1 MDKIEVLREKI
12 TSNKNMDDAFKKNIV
27 TLTDTLVTVFPDY
40 DFETYDFLSTLRIE
54 SDNNMDSYTN
64 YNKDE
69 NLLKINIDRCF
80 TDRIDIQH
88 LFLTEMILISTD
100 AYSKSEDFNGFNRGV
115 AEEIATIINP
125 DESMKK
131 LNPLSSTLV
140 AAFSKVVDPSVLLS
154 AYMNNDLSEIAF
166 NLEAMG
172 INTEQYMQF
181 IGYLGLLDNEKYKNV
196 FSDCE
201 KLLIDM
207 YTKKTEYKLDNNLMS
222 KEQLGDAF
230 DDFSSMLI
238 TSRSELISLYP
249 HHDFRNVNGLETV
262 QSALQTSIINLENR
276 NKEMEES
283 RSK

>member
-12 TSNKNMDDAFKKNIV
+12 ASNKNMDDAFKKNIV

-100 AYSKSEDFNGFNRGV
+100 AYSKSEDFNGFNRGR

-140 AAFSKVVDPSVLLS
+140 AAFSKVVDSSVLLS
-154 AYMNNDLSEIAF
+154 SYMNNDLSEIAF

-207 YTKKTEYKLDNNLMS
+207 YAKKIEYKLDNNLMS
-222 KEQLGDAF
+222 KEQLGEAF

>member
-12 TSNKNMDDAFKKNIV
+12 ASNKNMDDSFKKNIV

-100 AYSKSEDFNGFNRGV
+100 AYSKSEDFNGFNRGM

-140 AAFSKVVDPSVLLS
+140 AAFSKVVDSSVLLS
-154 AYMNNDLSEIAF
+154 SYMNNDLSEIAF

-207 YTKKTEYKLDNNLMS
+207 YAKKIEYKLDNNLMS
-222 KEQLGDAF
+222 KEQLGEAF

>member
-12 TSNKNMDDAFKKNIV
+12 ASNKNMNDAFKKNIV

-54 SDNNMDSYTN
+54 SDKNMDSYTN

-100 AYSKSEDFNGFNRGV
+100 AYSKSEDFNGFNRGM

-140 AAFSKVVDPSVLLS
+140 AAFSKVVDSSVLLS
-154 AYMNNDLSEIAF
+154 SYMNNDLSEIAF

-207 YTKKTEYKLDNNLMS
+207 YAKKIEYKLDNNLMS
-222 KEQLGDAF
+222 KEQLGEAF

>member
-12 TSNKNMDDAFKKNIV
+12 ASNKNMDDAFKKNIV

-100 AYSKSEDFNGFNRGV
+100 AYSKSEDFNGFNRGM
-115 AEEIATIINP
+115 AEEISTIINP

-131 LNPLSSTLV
+131 LNHLSSTLV
-140 AAFSKVVDPSVLLS
+140 AAFSKVVDSSVLLS
-154 AYMNNDLSEIAF
+154 SYMNNDLSEIAF

-207 YTKKTEYKLDNNLMS
+207 YAKKIEYKLDNNLMS
-222 KEQLGDAF
+222 KEQLGEAF

>member
-12 TSNKNMDDAFKKNIV
+12 ASNKNMDDAFKKNIV

-100 AYSKSEDFNGFNRGV
+100 AYSKSEDFNGFNRGM
-115 AEEIATIINP
+115 AEEIASIINP

-140 AAFSKVVDPSVLLS
+140 AAFSKVVDSSVLLS
-154 AYMNNDLSEIAF
+154 SYMNNDLSEIAF

-207 YTKKTEYKLDNNLMS
+207 YAKKIEYKLDNNLMS
-222 KEQLGDAF
+222 KEQLGEAF

>member
-12 TSNKNMDDAFKKNIV
+12 ASNKNMDDAFKKNIV

-100 AYSKSEDFNGFNRGV
+100 AYSKSEDFNGFNRGM

-140 AAFSKVVDPSVLLS
+140 AAFSKVVDSSVLLS
-154 AYMNNDLSEIAF
+154 SYMNNDLSEIAF
-166 NLEAMG
+166 NLDAMG

-207 YTKKTEYKLDNNLMS
+207 YAKKIEYKLDNNLMS
-222 KEQLGDAF
+222 KEQLGEAF

>member
-12 TSNKNMDDAFKKNIV
+12 ASNKNMDDAFKKNIV

-100 AYSKSEDFNGFNRGV
+100 AYSKSEDFNGFNRGM

-140 AAFSKVVDPSVLLS
+140 AAFSKVVDSSVLLS
-154 AYMNNDLSEIAF
+154 SYMNNDLSEIAF

-207 YTKKTEYKLDNNLMS
+207 YAKKIEYKLDNNLMS
-222 KEQLGDAF
+222 KEQLGEAF

-262 QSALQTSIINLENR
+262 QSALQTSIVNLENR

>member
-12 TSNKNMDDAFKKNIV
+12 ASNKNMDDAFKKNIV

-100 AYSKSEDFNGFNRGV
+100 AYSKSEDFNGFNRGI

-140 AAFSKVVDPSVLLS
+140 AAFSKVVDSSVLLS
-154 AYMNNDLSEIAF
+154 SYMNNDLSEIAF

-172 INTEQYMQF
+172 INTEQYMHF

-207 YTKKTEYKLDNNLMS
+207 YAKKIEYKLDNNLMS
-222 KEQLGDAF
+222 KEQLGEAF

>member
-40 DFETYDFLSTLRIE
+40 DFKAYDFLSTLRIE

-154 AYMNNDLSEIAF
+154 AYMNNDLNEIAF

-207 YTKKTEYKLDNNLMS
+207 YAKKIEYKLDNNLMS
-222 KEQLGDAF
+222 KEQLGEAF
-230 DDFSSMLI
+230 DDFSSMLV

>member
-12 TSNKNMDDAFKKNIV
+12 ASNKNMNDAFKKNIV

-140 AAFSKVVDPSVLLS
+140 AAFSKVVDSSVLLS
-154 AYMNNDLSEIAF
+154 SQIWSRFEYRHAKKKEEKKKFNNKKDNKKDKKKTKKKLDE
-166 NLEAMG
+166 LTVKG
-172 INTEQYMQF
+172 IN
-181 IGYLGLLDNEKYKNV
+181 
-196 FSDCE
+196 
-201 KLLIDM
+201 
-207 YTKKTEYKLDNNLMS
+207 
-222 KEQLGDAF
+222 A
-230 DDFSSMLI
+230 
-238 TSRSELISLYP
+238 
-249 HHDFRNVNGLETV
+249 
-262 QSALQTSIINLENR
+262 
-276 NKEMEES
+276 
-283 RSK
+283 

>member
-12 TSNKNMDDAFKKNIV
+12 ASNKNMDDAFKKNIV

-100 AYSKSEDFNGFNRGV
+100 AYSKSEDFNGFNRGL

-140 AAFSKVVDPSVLLS
+140 AAFSKVVDSSVLLS
-154 AYMNNDLSEIAF
+154 SYMNNDLSEIAF

-207 YTKKTEYKLDNNLMS
+207 YAKKIEYKLDNNLMS
-222 KEQLGDAF
+222 KEQLGEAF

>member
-12 TSNKNMDDAFKKNIV
+12 ASNKNMDDAFKKNIV
-27 TLTDTLVTVFPDY
+27 TLTDTLVTAFPDY

-54 SDNNMDSYTN
+54 SDKNMDSYTN

-100 AYSKSEDFNGFNRGV
+100 AYSKSEDFNGFNRGM

-140 AAFSKVVDPSVLLS
+140 AAFSKVVDSSVLLS
-154 AYMNNDLSEIAF
+154 SYMNNDLSEIAF

-207 YTKKTEYKLDNNLMS
+207 YAKKIEYKLDNNLMS
-222 KEQLGDAF
+222 KEQLGEAF

>member
-12 TSNKNMDDAFKKNIV
+12 ASNKNMNDAFKKNIV

-54 SDNNMDSYTN
+54 SDKNMDSYTN

-100 AYSKSEDFNGFNRGV
+100 AYSKSEDFNGFNRGM

-207 YTKKTEYKLDNNLMS
+207 YAKKIEYKLDNNLMS
-222 KEQLGDAF
+222 KEQLGEAF

>member
-12 TSNKNMDDAFKKNIV
+12 ASNKNMDDAFKKNIV

-54 SDNNMDSYTN
+54 SNNNMDSYTN

-100 AYSKSEDFNGFNRGV
+100 AYSKSEDFNGFNRGM

-140 AAFSKVVDPSVLLS
+140 AAFSKVVDSSVLLS
-154 AYMNNDLSEIAF
+154 SYMNNDLSEIAF

-207 YTKKTEYKLDNNLMS
+207 YAKKIEYKLDNNLMS
-222 KEQLGDAF
+222 KEQLGEAF

>member
-12 TSNKNMDDAFKKNIV
+12 ASNKNMDDAFKKNIV

-100 AYSKSEDFNGFNRGV
+100 AYSKSEDFNGFNRGM

-140 AAFSKVVDPSVLLS
+140 AGFSKVVDSSVLLS
-154 AYMNNDLSEIAF
+154 SYMNNDLSEIAF

-207 YTKKTEYKLDNNLMS
+207 YDKKTEYKLDNNLMS
-222 KEQLGDAF
+222 KEQLGEAF

>member
-12 TSNKNMDDAFKKNIV
+12 ASNKNMNDAFKKNIV

-40 DFETYDFLSTLRIE
+40 DFETYDCLSTLRIE
-54 SDNNMDSYTN
+54 SDNNMASYTN

-100 AYSKSEDFNGFNRGV
+100 AYSKSEDFNGFNRGM

-140 AAFSKVVDPSVLLS
+140 AAFSKVVDSSVLLS
-154 AYMNNDLSEIAF
+154 SYMNNDLSEIAF

-207 YTKKTEYKLDNNLMS
+207 YAKKIEYKLDNNLMS
-222 KEQLGDAF
+222 KEQLGEAF

>member
-12 TSNKNMDDAFKKNIV
+12 AINKNMNDAFKKNIV

-100 AYSKSEDFNGFNRGV
+100 AYSKSEDFNGFNRGM

-140 AAFSKVVDPSVLLS
+140 AAFSKVVDSSVLLS
-154 AYMNNDLSEIAF
+154 SYMNNDLSEIAF

-207 YTKKTEYKLDNNLMS
+207 YAKKIEYKLDNNLMS
-222 KEQLGDAF
+222 KEQLGEAF

>member
-12 TSNKNMDDAFKKNIV
+12 ASNKNMDDAFKKNIV

-54 SDNNMDSYTN
+54 SDNNMYSYTN

-100 AYSKSEDFNGFNRGV
+100 AYSKSEDFNGFNRGM

-140 AAFSKVVDPSVLLS
+140 AAFSKVVDSSVLLS
-154 AYMNNDLSEIAF
+154 SYMNNDLSEIAF

-207 YTKKTEYKLDNNLMS
+207 YAKKIEYKLDNNLMS
-222 KEQLGDAF
+222 KEQLGEAF

>member
-12 TSNKNMDDAFKKNIV
+12 ASNKNMDDAFKKNIV
-27 TLTDTLVTVFPDY
+27 TLTDTLVTAFPDY

-100 AYSKSEDFNGFNRGV
+100 AYSKSEDFNGFNRGM

-140 AAFSKVVDPSVLLS
+140 AAFSKVVDSSVLLS
-154 AYMNNDLSEIAF
+154 SYMNNDLSEIAF

-207 YTKKTEYKLDNNLMS
+207 YVKKTEYKLDNNLMTD
-222 KEQLGDAF
+222 EQLGDAF

>member
-12 TSNKNMDDAFKKNIV
+12 ASNKNMNDAFKKNIV

-54 SDNNMDSYTN
+54 SDNNMDSYIN

-100 AYSKSEDFNGFNRGV
+100 AYSKSEDFNGFNRGM

-207 YTKKTEYKLDNNLMS
+207 YAKKIEYKLDNNLMS
-222 KEQLGDAF
+222 KEQLGEAF

-238 TSRSELISLYP
+238 ISRSELISLYP

>member
-12 TSNKNMDDAFKKNIV
+12 ASNKNMDDAFKKNIV

-100 AYSKSEDFNGFNRGV
+100 AYSKSEDFNGFNRGM

-131 LNPLSSTLV
+131 LNPLS
-140 AAFSKVVDPSVLLS
+140 
-154 AYMNNDLSEIAF
+154 F
-166 NLEAMG
+166 N
-172 INTEQYMQF
+172 
-181 IGYLGLLDNEKYKNV
+181 
-196 FSDCE
+196 C
-201 KLLIDM
+201 
-207 YTKKTEYKLDNNLMS
+207 
-222 KEQLGDAF
+222 
-230 DDFSSMLI
+230 
-238 TSRSELISLYP
+238 
-249 HHDFRNVNGLETV
+249 
-262 QSALQTSIINLENR
+262 
-276 NKEMEES
+276 
-283 RSK
+283 

>member
-12 TSNKNMDDAFKKNIV
+12 ASNKNMNDAFKKNIV

-100 AYSKSEDFNGFNRGV
+100 AYSKSEDFNGFNRGM

-140 AAFSKVVDPSVLLS
+140 AAFSKVVDSSVLLS
-154 AYMNNDLSEIAF
+154 SYMNNDLSEIAF

-207 YTKKTEYKLDNNLMS
+207 YAKKIEYKLDNNLMS
-222 KEQLGDAF
+222 KEQLGEAF

-262 QSALQTSIINLENR
+262 KSALQTSIINLENR

>member
-12 TSNKNMDDAFKKNIV
+12 ASNKNMDDAFKKNIV

-100 AYSKSEDFNGFNRGV
+100 AYSKSEDFNGFNRGM

-140 AAFSKVVDPSVLLS
+140 AAFSKVVDSSVLLS
-154 AYMNNDLSEIAF
+154 SYMNNDLSEIAF

-207 YTKKTEYKLDNNLMS
+207 YAKKIEYKLDNNLMS
-222 KEQLGDAF
+222 KEQLGEAF

>member
-12 TSNKNMDDAFKKNIV
+12 ASNKNMDDAFKKNIV

-100 AYSKSEDFNGFNRGV
+100 AYSKSEDFNGFNRGM

-140 AAFSKVVDPSVLLS
+140 AAFSKVVDSSVLLS
-154 AYMNNDLSEIAF
+154 SYMNNDLSEIAF

-207 YTKKTEYKLDNNLMS
+207 YAKKIEYKLDNNLMS
-222 KEQLGDAF
+222 KEQLGEAF
-230 DDFSSMLI
+230 DDFSSMLV

>member
-12 TSNKNMDDAFKKNIV
+12 ASNKNMDDAFKKNVV

-40 DFETYDFLSTLRIE
+40 DFETYDFLSPLRIE
-54 SDNNMDSYTN
+54 SDNSMDYYTN

-100 AYSKSEDFNGFNRGV
+100 AYSKSEDFNGFNRGM

-207 YTKKTEYKLDNNLMS
+207 YTKKTEYKLDNNLMTD
-222 KEQLGDAF
+222 EQIGDAF

>member
-154 AYMNNDLSEIAF
+154 AYMNNDLNEIAF

-207 YTKKTEYKLDNNLMS
+207 YAKKIEYKLDNNLMS
-222 KEQLGDAF
+222 KEQLGEAF
-230 DDFSSMLI
+230 DDFSSMLV

>member
-1 MDKIEVLREKI
+1 MDEIEVLREKI
-12 TSNKNMDDAFKKNIV
+12 ASNKNMNDAFKKNIV

-100 AYSKSEDFNGFNRGV
+100 AYSKSEDFNGFNRGM

-140 AAFSKVVDPSVLLS
+140 AAFSKVVDSSVLLS
-154 AYMNNDLSEIAF
+154 SYMNNDLSEIAF

-207 YTKKTEYKLDNNLMS
+207 YAKKIEYKLDNNLMS
-222 KEQLGDAF
+222 KEQLGEAF

>member
-12 TSNKNMDDAFKKNIV
+12 ASNKNMNDAFKKNIV

-100 AYSKSEDFNGFNRGV
+100 AYSKSEDFNGFNRGM

-140 AAFSKVVDPSVLLS
+140 AAFSKVVDSSVLLS
-154 AYMNNDLSEIAF
+154 SYMNNDLSEIAF

-207 YTKKTEYKLDNNLMS
+207 YAKKTEYKLDNNLMS
-222 KEQLGDAF
+222 KEQLGEAF
-230 DDFSSMLI
+230 DDFSFMLI

>member
-12 TSNKNMDDAFKKNIV
+12 ASNKNMDDAFKKNIV

-40 DFETYDFLSTLRIE
+40 DFEPYDFLSTLRIE

-100 AYSKSEDFNGFNRGV
+100 AYSKSEDFNGFNRGM

-140 AAFSKVVDPSVLLS
+140 AAFSKVVDSSALLS
-154 AYMNNDLSEIAF
+154 SYMNNDLSEIAF

-207 YTKKTEYKLDNNLMS
+207 YAKKIEYKLDNNLMS
-222 KEQLGDAF
+222 KEQLGEAF

>member
-12 TSNKNMDDAFKKNIV
+12 ASNKNMDDAFKKNIV

-69 NLLKINIDRCF
+69 NLLKINIERCF

-100 AYSKSEDFNGFNRGV
+100 AYSKSEDFNGFNRGM

-140 AAFSKVVDPSVLLS
+140 AAFSKVVDSSVLLS
-154 AYMNNDLSEIAF
+154 SYMNNDLSEIAF

-207 YTKKTEYKLDNNLMS
+207 YAKKIEYKLDNNLMS
-222 KEQLGDAF
+222 KEQLGEAF

>member
-12 TSNKNMDDAFKKNIV
+12 ASNKNMNDAFKKNIV

-100 AYSKSEDFNGFNRGV
+100 AYSKSEDFNGFNRGM

-140 AAFSKVVDPSVLLS
+140 AAFSKVVDSSVLLS
-154 AYMNNDLSEIAF
+154 SYMNNDLSEIAF
-166 NLEAMG
+166 NLEALG

-207 YTKKTEYKLDNNLMS
+207 YAKKIEYKLDNNLMS
-222 KEQLGDAF
+222 KEQLGEAF

>member
-12 TSNKNMDDAFKKNIV
+12 ASNKNMDDAFKKNIV

-100 AYSKSEDFNGFNRGV
+100 AYSKSEDFNGFNRGM

-140 AAFSKVVDPSVLLS
+140 AVFSKVVDSSVLLS
-154 AYMNNDLSEIAF
+154 SYMNNDLSEIAF

-207 YTKKTEYKLDNNLMS
+207 YAKKIEYKLDNNLMS
-222 KEQLGDAF
+222 KEQLGEAF

>member
-12 TSNKNMDDAFKKNIV
+12 ASNKNMDDAFKKNIV

-100 AYSKSEDFNGFNRGV
+100 AYSKSEDFNGFNRGM

-140 AAFSKVVDPSVLLS
+140 AAFSKVVDSSVLLS
-154 AYMNNDLSEIAF
+154 SYMNNDLSEIAF

-207 YTKKTEYKLDNNLMS
+207 YAKKIEYKLDNNLMS
-222 KEQLGDAF
+222 KEQLGEAF

-262 QSALQTSIINLENR
+262 QTALQTSIINLENR

>member
-12 TSNKNMDDAFKKNIV
+12 ASNKNMNDAFKKNIV

-100 AYSKSEDFNGFNRGV
+100 AYSKSEDFNGFNRGM

-140 AAFSKVVDPSVLLS
+140 AAFSKVVDSSVLLS
-154 AYMNNDLSEIAF
+154 SYMNNDLSEIAF

-181 IGYLGLLDNEKYKNV
+181 IGYLGLLDNEKYTTV

-201 KLLIDM
+201 NLLIDM
-207 YTKKTEYKLDNNLMS
+207 YAKKIEYKLDNNLMS
-222 KEQLGDAF
+222 KEQLGEAF

>member
-12 TSNKNMDDAFKKNIV
+12 ASNKNMDDAFKKNIV

-100 AYSKSEDFNGFNRGV
+100 AYSKSEDFNGFNRGM

-140 AAFSKVVDPSVLLS
+140 AAFSKVVDSSVLLS
-154 AYMNNDLSEIAF
+154 SYMNNDLSEIAF

-181 IGYLGLLDNEKYKNV
+181 IGYLGLLDNENFLNSV
-196 FSDCE
+196 
-201 KLLIDM
+201 I
-207 YTKKTEYKLDNNLMS
+207 
-222 KEQLGDAF
+222 
-230 DDFSSMLI
+230 
-238 TSRSELISLYP
+238 
-249 HHDFRNVNGLETV
+249 
-262 QSALQTSIINLENR
+262 
-276 NKEMEES
+276 
-283 RSK
+283 

>member
-12 TSNKNMDDAFKKNIV
+12 ASNKNMDDAFKKNIV

-40 DFETYDFLSTLRIE
+40 DFETYDFLGTLRIE

-64 YNKDE
+64 YNKNE

-100 AYSKSEDFNGFNRGV
+100 AYSKSEDFNGFNRGM

-140 AAFSKVVDPSVLLS
+140 AAFSKVVDSSVLLS
-154 AYMNNDLSEIAF
+154 SYMNNDLSEIAF

-207 YTKKTEYKLDNNLMS
+207 YAKKIEYKLDNNLMS
-222 KEQLGDAF
+222 KEQLGEAF
-230 DDFSSMLI
+230 DDFSSMLV

>member
-12 TSNKNMDDAFKKNIV
+12 ASNKNMDDAFKKNIV
-27 TLTDTLVTVFPDY
+27 TLTDTLVTAFPDY

-100 AYSKSEDFNGFNRGV
+100 AYSKSEDFNGFNRGM

-140 AAFSKVVDPSVLLS
+140 AAFSKVVDSSVLLS
-154 AYMNNDLSEIAF
+154 SYMNNDLSEIAF

-207 YTKKTEYKLDNNLMS
+207 YAKKIEYKLDNNLMS
-222 KEQLGDAF
+222 KEQLGEAF

>member
-12 TSNKNMDDAFKKNIV
+12 ASNKNMDDAFKKNIV

-140 AAFSKVVDPSVLLS
+140 AAFSKVVDSSVLLS
-154 AYMNNDLSEIAF
+154 SYMNNDLSEIAF

-207 YTKKTEYKLDNNLMS
+207 YAKKIEYKLDNNLMS
-222 KEQLGDAF
+222 KEQLGEAF

>member
-12 TSNKNMDDAFKKNIV
+12 ASNKNMDDAFKKNIV

-100 AYSKSEDFNGFNRGV
+100 AYSKSEDFNGFNRGM

-140 AAFSKVVDPSVLLS
+140 AAFSKVVDSSVLLS
-154 AYMNNDLSEIAF
+154 SYMNNDLSEIAF

-207 YTKKTEYKLDNNLMS
+207 YAKKIEYKLDNNLMS
-222 KEQLGDAF
+222 KEQLGEAF

-238 TSRSELISLYP
+238 TSRSELISLYS